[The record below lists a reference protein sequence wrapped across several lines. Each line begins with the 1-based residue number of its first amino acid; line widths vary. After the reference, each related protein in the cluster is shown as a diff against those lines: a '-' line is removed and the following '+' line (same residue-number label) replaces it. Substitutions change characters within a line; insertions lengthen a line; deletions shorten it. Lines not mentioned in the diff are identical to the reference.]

1 MTPKSFQG
9 RRKDDLLVV
18 LNLLSLNH
26 FLAAVVT
33 VSAYMVT
40 PVGFASGRLHGQ
52 GGLGQGI
59 VRTTHVPAR
68 RALSILLNGHCYLL
82 ILNSINA

>member
-1 MTPKSFQG
+1 MTPEIFRD
-9 RRKDDLLVV
+9 RRKNDLLVV
-18 LNLLSLNH
+18 LNLLGLNH
-26 FLAAVVT
+26 FLATVVT
-33 VSAYMVT
+33 VGADVMT
-40 PVGFASGRLHGQ
+40 PVGLTGGGLHGQ

>member
-1 MTPKSFQG
+1 MTPHSLRG
-9 RRKDDLLVV
+9 RRKVDLLVV
-18 LNLLSLNH
+18 LNLLSLDH

-33 VSAYMVT
+33 VSAYMVA
-40 PVGFASGRLHGQ
+40 PVGFTGGGVHGQ